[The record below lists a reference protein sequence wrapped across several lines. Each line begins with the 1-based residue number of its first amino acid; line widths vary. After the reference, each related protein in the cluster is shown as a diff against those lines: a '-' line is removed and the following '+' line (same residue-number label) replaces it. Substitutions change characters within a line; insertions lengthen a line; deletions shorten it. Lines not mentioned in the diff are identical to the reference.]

1 MRKVITEIEY
11 TTDNITYGK
20 EFLRLILAQK
30 EKEDA
35 HENDSRGKK
44 VESEFWKGVTVGMS
58 IMALWVAWLQ

>member
-44 VESEFWKGVTVGMS
+44 G
-58 IMALWVAWLQ
+58 